1 MTGELPSSEVPSKSN
16 AASRTGP
23 SPERLAVCIPSD
35 CAVMCARLRPKPS
48 RAAHPS
54 ARYSLFDTVFLELRI
69 IQFSIRAAK
78 GQKFLMRALLD
89 NVTVL

>member
-23 SPERLAVCIPSD
+23 SPLRLAVCIASD

-48 RAAHPS
+48 RAAP
-54 ARYSLFDTVFLELRI
+54 LCTLLVFDAVFLELRI

-78 GQKFLMRALLD
+78 GEKLLMRALLD
-89 NVTVL
+89 DVAML